1 MAELLDTARVYGR
14 VLRAQVRSQ
23 WQYRT
28 SMLLEILG
36 STVVNGLDIA
46 TVFVLFSVT
55 GVLGGFTGTEVLLM
69 TALSAVSFTWGDLVA
84 GSADKLREYVR
95 SGLFDSLLLRPL
107 SALLQL
113 AVITFALRR
122 IGRAVQGLVLY
133 IVALCVADIP
143 WTVERTLFA
152 LIVPISGAVFF
163 SSLFVAGATV
173 AFWWIESGELANAFT
188 YGGRDFTS
196 YPSTM
201 YGGWFRDLFT
211 LGLGFGFVAYFP
223 SLVLLGKPDPL
234 GLPTAVAWGSP
245 LVSIIAACLA
255 TVIWRFGVRHYR
267 STGS

>member
-1 MAELLDTARVYGR
+1 MAEILETTRVYGR

-23 WQYRT
+23 AQYRT

-36 STVVNGLDIA
+36 SMVVNGLDIA

-55 GVLGGFTGTEVLLM
+55 GALGGFNGTEVLLM
-69 TALSAVSFTWGDLVA
+69 TALAAAGFTVGDLVA
-84 GSADKLREYVR
+84 GSSDRLREYVR
-95 SGLFDSLLLRPL
+95 SGLFDSLLVRPL
-107 SALLQL
+107 SALVQL

-122 IGRAVQGLVLY
+122 VGRAAQGLVLY
-133 IVALCVADIP
+133 VVALCVADIP
-143 WTVERTLFA
+143 WTVGRVLFA
-152 LIVPISGAVFF
+152 VIVPISGAVFF
-163 SSLFVAGATV
+163 ASLFIGGATV
-173 AFWWIESGELANAFT
+173 AFWWIESGEVANAFT

-223 SLVLLGKPDPL
+223 GLVLLGKPDPL
-234 GLPTAVAWGSP
+234 GLPTAVAWCSP
-245 LVSIIAACLA
+245 LVAVIAACVA
-255 TVIWRFGVRHYR
+255 AVFWRIGVRHYR